1 MKSEVEEKK
10 IGEQMTDQMPPI
22 NSKERRSDAMRWD
35 EGIEEQVIF
44 DADLAGNN
52 GILSAGEISIAD
64 TIEEGWQ

>member
-44 DADLAGNN
+44 DTDLARNN
-52 GILSAGEISIAD
+52 GEISIAD
-64 TIEEGWQ
+64 IIEEGWQ